1 MDDETT
7 CPICLEEYSRD
18 EWILSDG
25 NMNHNIDSN
34 CKHWFCIHCLRKMF
48 EHRIFNCPIC
58 RENIIIL
65 VSTYY
70 HPRFCFTPEESLEN
84 ESYEEEEDFEEEDDY
99 ENQIERQ
106 SPITIEYNDEISD
119 ASSN

>member
-1 MDDETT
+1 MENDKN

-18 EWILSDG
+18 NYILK
-25 NMNHNIDSN
+25 DSN
-34 CKHWFCIHCLRKMF
+34 DNHEIESDCKHWFCIHCLRKMF

-58 RENIIIL
+58 RENIIRL

-84 ESYEEEEDFEEEDDY
+84 ESNEEEEDFEEDNY
-99 ENQIERQ
+99 ENQIERV
-106 SPITIEYNDEISD
+106 SSATIEYNDEISD
-119 ASSN
+119 ASSE